1 MNHTQDWD
9 PVVLRGS
16 ASQKS
21 APATAKGSKTHA
33 NAPGTAALRKL
44 EDPEAPMKRRQLT
57 PESRQD
63 MIQRR
68 AAGGLTQIQ
77 LNQRCS
83 FPANTI
89 REIEAG
95 RLCPSPQQIS
105 IINRQLACK
114 LVVA

>member
-1 MNHTQDWD
+1 MNHNQDWE
-9 PVVLRGS
+9 PVVLRGQ
-16 ASQKS
+16 AQHQAAAQQKHR
-21 APATAKGSKTHA
+21 AAAA

-44 EDPEAPMKRRQLT
+44 EDTDAPMKRRQLT

-68 AAGGLTQIQ
+68 AAGGFTQIQ

-105 IINRQLACK
+105 IINRQLSCK

>member
-1 MNHTQDWD
+1 MNHNQDWE
-9 PVVLRGS
+9 PVVLRGL
-16 ASQKS
+16 AQHQAQPTNKHQG
-21 APATAKGSKTHA
+21 AAA

-44 EDPEAPMKRRQLT
+44 DDPEAPMKRRQLT
-57 PESRQD
+57 VESRQD

-68 AAGGLTQIQ
+68 AAGGFTQIQ

-95 RLCPSPQQIS
+95 RLCPTPQQIS
-105 IINRQLACK
+105 IINRQLSCK